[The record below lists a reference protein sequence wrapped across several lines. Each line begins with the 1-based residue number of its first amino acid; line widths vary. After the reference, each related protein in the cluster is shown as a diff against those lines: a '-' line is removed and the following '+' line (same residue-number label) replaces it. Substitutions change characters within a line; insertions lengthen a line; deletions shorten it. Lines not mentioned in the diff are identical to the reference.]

1 MKQMISFIIPVYNAE
16 KTLKKCLTS
25 IINQSNSNWEIIAV
39 NDGSTDSSLAILN
52 SFASDNSKIKIINQ
66 ENAGPGIAR
75 NVGMQYAKGEYIAFV
90 DADDWIVADY
100 VKMGLEEFNTSNA
113 DVVYTDLTFLAQDGR
128 IIRQGIRSQYAS
140 LKKEEL
146 IRLQITGKMDWG
158 PFGKIIKKSLIIEN
172 HLQYSPDCVGEEIL
186 FSLGVLQAAK
196 KVTFIKK
203 SLYYYL
209 YNVNGQHTRGG
220 DDPWKTPTNNMENY
234 LKEVNLYEMYENA
247 LNSLALR
254 ALCICCYR
262 CSLNYKYKE
271 ACKVMKAKIKEYKD
285 RYSFKKKDLD
295 WLALDK
301 KSKILLPIIKL
312 NCTAL
317 LVFLSKIRKKLI

>member
-1 MKQMISFIIPVYNAE
+1 MNRIISFIIPVYNAE
-16 KTLKKCLTS
+16 STLDKCLRS
-25 IINQSNSNWEIIAV
+25 IINQENSSWEIIAV

-52 SFASDNSKIKIINQ
+52 NLASDNSKIKIINQ

-75 NVGMQYAKGEYIAFV
+75 NIGMQHAKGEYIAFV
-90 DADDWIVADY
+90 DADDYIVADY
-100 VKMGLEEFNTSNA
+100 VEMVLEEFNTSNA
-113 DVVYTDLTFLAQDGR
+113 DVVYTDLTFISQNGR
-128 IIRQGIRSQYAS
+128 IIRQNLRSKYAS

-158 PFGKIIKKSLIIEN
+158 PSGKIIKRRLIIEN
-172 HLQYSPDCVGEEIL
+172 DLKYSPDCVGEEIL
-186 FSLGVLQAAK
+186 FSLGVLQAAQ
-196 KVTFIKK
+196 KVAFIKQ

-209 YNVNGQHTRGG
+209 HNFSGQHTRGG

-234 LKEVNLYEMYENA
+234 LKEVNLYEAYGKA

-262 CSLNYKYKE
+262 CSLNYQYKE
-271 ACKVMKAKIKEYKD
+271 ARKVMKAKIQEYKD

-301 KSKILLPIIKL
+301 KSKFLLPLIKL
-312 NCTAL
+312 NCTTL
-317 LVFLSKIRKKLI
+317 IILLSKIRKNFI